1 MLKKALLLCLFFIT
15 AFCYTQ
21 EKKLTYREYSY
32 TEFFKLI
39 EKEKDSVFVLEN
51 ALVKYKEPSDSI
63 YKYKPITINKNN
75 FNRIDTIYINKEL
88 KLQNVQFIPYPTEGF
103 SIDNVKSGNFELN
116 IFGFNHINFKKKV
129 TLRNTLAVLFNEC
142 VFENTLTVTNN
153 DPIIND
159 IYNYIEKNENRYNS
173 ESAIRQTDFILNSSE
188 LRKGLSFIFDYENTD
203 NLYEG
208 EVGITNSKIRK
219 IPNSVNL
226 NVWGSDIRCKN
237 LNYLNINNLTFYN
250 QARIY
255 NTNIGRYFSFTKNK
269 FEDILYFYYSA
280 KTDKSYIEIKNNIF
294 TKHVI
299 TNINKLS
306 KSSEIEWDNFSNKL
320 INSNSFSEFFH
331 TLRDNEKFGV
341 VESYKRLEKL
351 DNKKDSLIKV
361 YKNSYLLSH
370 KSALKKEVQLRVNYY
385 DFYKSQQDLES
396 SNALYIEYKDLLLI
410 QSREEYKQNSTF
422 ETFFKWRI
430 NQFLKIFSDYG
441 TKPEKSVVF
450 SMYVILLFAFIYL
463 LFPNSWD
470 SHGRKRIM
478 NRYAFFFTYM
488 NKKSGIHEVYLDHQ
502 QEELLEFDEF
512 KNLVEKQGKTV
523 PKFFTATALPLYKWA
538 ISGTKI
544 SASFLSKIDIMKGT
558 WQELPKHQR
567 IWKAVLLIGAFL
579 VAIIYDIFIK
589 MLNALMLSI
598 NTFTTLGFGEI
609 PIKGL
614 PRYLAIIQG
623 FIGWFMLTIFS
634 VSLISQL
641 LN

>member
-1 MLKKALLLCLFFIT
+1 MIE
-15 AFCYTQ
+15 Q
-21 EKKLTYREYSY
+21 EKG
-32 TEFFKLI
+32 
-39 EKEKDSVFVLEN
+39 SVFRLKN
-51 ALVKYKEPSDSI
+51 ALVKYKEASDSI
-63 YKYKPITINKNN
+63 YQFKQLSVNKKSY
-75 FNRIDTIYINKEL
+75 NRVDTIYINKEI
-88 KLQNVQFIPYPTEGF
+88 KLQNVQFIPFLTEGF
-103 SIDNVKSGNFELN
+103 SSDNIISGNFDWKAY
-116 IFGFNHINFKKKV
+116 GFNHINFKKEV
-129 TLRNTLAVLFNEC
+129 TLTNTLAVLFNEC
-142 VFENTLTVTNN
+142 IFENTLTVNNN
-153 DPIIND
+153 DPIIYD
-159 IYNYIEKNENRYNS
+159 IYNYIKKNEDSYNS
-173 ESAIRQTDFILNSSE
+173 ESAIMQTDFILNSSE
-188 LRKGLSFIFDYENTD
+188 LRKGLSFLFDFKNTD

-208 EVGITNSKIRK
+208 EVQITNSKIWEK
-219 IPNSVNL
+219 PNIVNL
-226 NVWGSDIRCKN
+226 NAWSSDINCNN
-237 LNYLNINNLTFYN
+237 LRFLNINNLTFYN

-255 NTNIGRYFSFTKNK
+255 NTNIGRNFSFTENK

-299 TNINKLS
+299 TSLNTLS

-320 INSNSFSEFFH
+320 INSGSFNEYFF
-331 TLRDNEKFGV
+331 TLRDNEKLGV
-341 VESYKRLEKL
+341 VESYKTLEKL
-351 DNKKDSLIKV
+351 DNNKDSLINV

-396 SNALYIEYKDLLLI
+396 SNAIYIEYKDLLLM
-410 QSREEYKQNSTF
+410 QSELQYKQNPSF

-430 NQFLKIFSDYG
+430 NQFLKVFSAYG
-441 TKPEKSVVF
+441 TKPEKAVIF

-470 SHGRKRIM
+470 AHGRKRIM
-478 NRYAFFFTYM
+478 NRYAFFFKYM
-488 NKKSGIHEVYLDHQ
+488 NKKSGIHEVYLDNQ
-502 QEELLEFDEF
+502 KEDLLEFDEF
-512 KNLVEKQGKTV
+512 KALVEQQGKTV

-538 ISGTKI
+538 ISGTKF
-544 SASFLSKIDIMKGT
+544 SAGILKRVDIMKGT
-558 WQELPKHQR
+558 WNDLPTKKR
-567 IWKAVLLIGAFL
+567 WWKSFLLIGAFTI
-579 VAIIYDIFIK
+579 AICYDVLIK